1 MCFAA
6 VTASTGIAGVNI
18 GGQTIHSWLV
28 ARYQRQDDQLTITLC
43 HIRAGVGLG
52 NEDAQ
57 TLATRMIRQDK
68 EKRIGR
74 ADANVD
80 TALERWTKTNV
91 LIVDESKSFNMMR
104 MGLANRRFP
113 IVSMIDG
120 RFLDKLEAIGRILR
134 KNDLPFGG
142 IQLVLCGE

>member
-1 MCFAA
+1 M
-6 VTASTGIAGVNI
+6 
-18 GGQTIHSWLV
+18 
-28 ARYQRQDDQLTITLC
+28 
-43 HIRAGVGLG
+43 G